1 MNKKNIYI
9 AGGVVLVGVI
19 AYVIYS
25 KKKKQKL
32 ALLKKE
38 KEEQEAAE
46 QLKFQIEEEQKA
58 IEEAKAKAE
67 SEANSEKEA
76 LAKCMGMGE
85 LSTTE
90 KHQWIGIPHS
100 SREKANKISIGSKV
114 EIKKT
119 DETLDGEYEVL
130 DTWKDKTGNVGAIDI
145 SHKLEIPIAVKG
157 KKGDERF
164 SGKGL
169 ICVL

>member
-25 KKKKQKL
+25 KNKKKKL

-46 QLKFQIEEEQKA
+46 QLKSQIEAEEKA
-58 IEEAKAKAE
+58 IEEAKDKA
-67 SEANSEKEA
+67 
-76 LAKCMGMGE
+76 
-85 LSTTE
+85 
-90 KHQWIGIPHS
+90 
-100 SREKANKISIGSKV
+100 
-114 EIKKT
+114 
-119 DETLDGEYEVL
+119 
-130 DTWKDKTGNVGAIDI
+130 GNVGAIDI
-145 SHKLEIPIAVKG
+145 SHKLDLPKAVKG
-157 KKGDERF
+157 QKGDERF